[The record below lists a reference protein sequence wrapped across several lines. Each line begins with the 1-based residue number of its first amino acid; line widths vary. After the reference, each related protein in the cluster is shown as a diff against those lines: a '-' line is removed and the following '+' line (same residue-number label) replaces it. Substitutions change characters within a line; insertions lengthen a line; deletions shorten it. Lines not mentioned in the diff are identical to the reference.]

1 MRKQVS
7 ETRDSSSG
15 YATPYILEFEG
26 LALSVLEHDGDNRE
40 KLKELLEEYAAR
52 YAKES
57 SAGA

>member
-1 MRKQVS
+1 MS
-7 ETRDSSSG
+7 ETKSNSSS

-26 LALSVLEHDGDNRE
+26 LALSVLEHDGDNRG

-57 SAGA
+57 PAGA